1 MNRKYLLKALDILEQ
16 DRSAHIVAID
26 ELESILMTEAIAFA
40 TKAHEGQKRKYSDDD
55 YIVHPIAVMRI
66 VETVPHTFR
75 MKLAALFHDV
85 AEDTKVTLK
94 DIEQEWDKE
103 VADLVEMLT
112 DNSTPEDGNRR
123 ARKAKDLIH
132 TSKASPQGK
141 TIKLADLIHNTGSI
155 VAHDKDFARVYLKE
169 KEKLLEV
176 LKEGNKTLYD
186 KAFKILQNS
195 QLILVQDKLNR
206 MDNE

>member
-1 MNRKYLLKALDILEQ
+1 MNRKYLLQALDILEE
-16 DRSAHIVAID
+16 DRSGHIAAIE
-26 ELESILMTEAIAFA
+26 ELENILMKEAIEFA
-40 TKAHEGQKRKYSDDD
+40 TQAHKGQKRKYSDDD

-75 MKLAALFHDV
+75 MLLAALFHDV

-94 DIEQEWDKE
+94 DIEEEWDKE

-112 DNSTPEDGNRR
+112 DNSKPEDGNRSV
-123 ARKAKDLIH
+123 RKTLDLAH
-132 TSKASPQGK
+132 TAKASPEGK

-155 VAHDKDFARVYLKE
+155 VAHDKDFAKVYLKE
-169 KEKLLEV
+169 KEKLLAV
-176 LKEGNKTLYD
+176 LTEGDKTLYD

-195 QLILVQDKLNR
+195 QLVLMRESLK
-206 MDNE
+206 